1 MDVSYFDNAFT
12 EEPIKLTP
20 VDRNFL
26 DHLNQT
32 QFKGFSYTNKQYTS
46 WTVSSTHDH
55 VCDILQLLH
64 PIVIIIHETMF

>member
-46 WTVSSTHDH
+46 
-55 VCDILQLLH
+55 
-64 PIVIIIHETMF
+64 